1 MKAGNGGQGSKE
13 IMDGNS
19 GAKTF
24 VRLSRIV
31 CRTKMN
37 TKEWNNYNEVE

>member
-1 MKAGNGGQGSKE
+1 MGEVAVEGSKE

-24 VRLSRIV
+24 IRLSRIFFCTV
-31 CRTKMN
+31 IL
-37 TKEWNNYNEVE
+37 VFLI